1 MVTET
6 RIVSTH
12 GSVQNNNLK
21 KNQHFKI
28 INMVTTEK
36 KNGKKSETQTFLEQ
50 ENNEYSNWSL
60 PIFSL
65 TSLENNSNHKGSSLV
80 VIFE

>member
-1 MVTET
+1 
-6 RIVSTH
+6 
-12 GSVQNNNLK
+12 
-21 KNQHFKI
+21 
-28 INMVTTEK
+28 MVTTEK
-36 KNGKKSETQTFLEQ
+36 KNWKKSETQTFLEQ

-80 VIFE
+80 LIFE